1 MRVAVLGLGE
11 AGAAI
16 AADLAA
22 AGASVRGFD
31 PAEPGAPAGVD
42 VVRDAGEAVATADVV
57 LSVNSATV
65 ALDVAKAVAPALG
78 AGARAAPGAH
88 PLFADL
94 NTTAPALKRAVADVV
109 AARGVDFA
117 DVALLGP
124 VPGRGIRTPALVSGT
139 GAERFAA
146 AFGPLGMPVTAV
158 GAEAGDAAARKLAR
172 SVFAKGLAA
181 AVGEALAAAERLG
194 CEEWLYADL
203 ETTLTEADARLLRRL
218 VEGSR
223 LHADRRAEEMAAAV
237 AMLEE
242 LEVEPRVAAAA
253 EAWLRSLARSGVT
266 G

>member
-1 MRVAVLGLGE
+1 MKVAVLGLGE

-31 PAEPGAPAGVD
+31 PAAPAAPAGVD
-42 VVRDAGEAVATADVV
+42 GASDAREAVADADVV
-57 LSVNSATV
+57 LSVNSVAV
-65 ALDVAKAVAPALG
+65 ALAVAEEVAPALPDG
-78 AGARAAPGAH
+78 A
-88 PLFADL
+88 LFADL
-94 NTTAPALKRAVADVV
+94 NTAAPALKRAVAEAVGR
-109 AARGVDFA
+109 RGVAFA

-124 VPGRGIRTPALVSGT
+124 VPGRGVRTPALVSGT

-146 AFGPLGMPVTAV
+146 RFGPLGMPVTAV
-158 GAEAGDAAARKLAR
+158 GGEAGAAAARKLAR

-181 AVGEALAAAERLG
+181 AVGEALDAAERLG
-194 CEEWLYADL
+194 CEDWLYADL
-203 ETTLTEADARLLRRL
+203 EATLTHADARLLRRL

-223 LHADRRAEEMAAAV
+223 LHAERRAEEMAAAV

-253 EAWLRSLARSGVT
+253 EAWLRSLASSAVAR
-266 G
+266 